1 MIGRF
6 LGASPE
12 VPGRSPEAFTPVGRV
27 GLVRARLADSLTV
40 PLSQRVNG
48 SASPQMEQ
56 SVRLSTA
63 QRTPLELGLFAG
75 NEFYGHFLKRG

>member
-1 MIGRF
+1 MVIGRF
-6 LGASPE
+6 ARGAWE
-12 VPGRSPEAFTPVGRV
+12 VPGGFHSGRV

-56 SVRLSTA
+56 SVRLSMA
-63 QRTPLELGLFAG
+63 QRTPLAPGLFAG